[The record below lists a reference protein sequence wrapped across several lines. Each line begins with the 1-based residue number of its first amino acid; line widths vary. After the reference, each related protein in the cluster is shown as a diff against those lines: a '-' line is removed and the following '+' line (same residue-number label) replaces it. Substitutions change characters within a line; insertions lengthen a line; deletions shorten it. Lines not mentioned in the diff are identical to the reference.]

1 MKTLHS
7 PLKQKQHK
15 HIRIFWHVAIHANLS
30 LAEIGMLTIL
40 KSFHGKLN
48 IIASHDTI
56 AKRAGVSR
64 STAIR
69 LLEKLHKAGLF
80 KKVRRAIRGNTT
92 SNIYLMQDDLLTSK
106 LAQKYLK
113 KHQNHSVTDDTMLS
127 VSPVTQELSNNS
139 YSISDAKIPSR
150 ISHCQL
156 HPFLPI
162 GMTQYRLPRMKPVH
176 SRSRMRL
183 SNGQRIEQA
192 QIQQQGSSLDSFS
205 VLGVKSADRR
215 SSN

>member
-1 MKTLHS
+1 MKTLHP
-7 PLKQKQHK
+7 PLHKKQHK
-15 HIRIFWHVAIHANLS
+15 HIRIFWHVVVHAKLS

-69 LLEKLHKAGLF
+69 LLEKLHKAGMF

-92 SNIYLMQDDLLTSK
+92 SNIYLMEDDLETAK
-106 LAQKYLK
+106 LAQKHLK
-113 KHQNHSVTDDTMLS
+113 KPKIHSVTDDTMLS

-139 YSISDAKIPSR
+139 YSNLTEKTPSR
-150 ISHCQL
+150 ISPCQL
-156 HPFLPI
+156 HPFLPKGI
-162 GMTQYRLPRMKPVH
+162 THYRLPRIKPIH
-176 SRSRMRL
+176 SRRL
-183 SNGQRIEQA
+183 VG
-192 QIQQQGSSLDSFS
+192 DFS
-205 VLGVKSADRR
+205 ATLKSILSA
-215 SSN
+215 S